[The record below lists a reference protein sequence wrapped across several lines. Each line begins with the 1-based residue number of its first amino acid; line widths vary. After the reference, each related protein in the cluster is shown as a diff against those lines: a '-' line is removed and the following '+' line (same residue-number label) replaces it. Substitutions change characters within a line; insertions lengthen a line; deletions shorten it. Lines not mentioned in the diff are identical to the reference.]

1 MFKFYVYIDFL
12 QEAINMAE
20 SNRWNRFGKSS
31 LKSSAYDAAVRIK
44 RKVKLGII
52 KLLWEEVIE

>member
-44 RKVKLGII
+44 RKVK
-52 KLLWEEVIE
+52 